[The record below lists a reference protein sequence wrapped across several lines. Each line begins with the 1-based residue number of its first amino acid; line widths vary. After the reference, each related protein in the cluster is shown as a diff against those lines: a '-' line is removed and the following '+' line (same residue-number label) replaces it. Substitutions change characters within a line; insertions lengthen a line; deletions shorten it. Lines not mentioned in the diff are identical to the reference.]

1 MPTKRVERI
10 KSWSY
15 SRYSTYEK
23 CPALAKYK
31 FIEKRQEPG
40 STAMD
45 RGSDI
50 HLMAEHAVKG
60 TAPPATEFKA
70 LAPAHANGT
79 VELLKKGKLP
89 EELGNFTKEF
99 AAARKTKGV
108 ETELMLAFTS
118 QWDACD
124 WRDWN
129 RAWVRIKIDLLLP
142 PTIKAP
148 VVKVI
153 DHKTGRP
160 RDDYDE
166 QLELYAIGAFLRY
179 PQAATAD
186 TRLWYLDQGLIAP
199 DDPKE
204 GVFKRAELP
213 KLIKLWEQRIT
224 PMLNDAVFAPRP
236 GPQCRWCA
244 FSKAKSGPCVY

>member
-1 MPTKRVERI
+1 MPVKRVDRI

-60 TAPPATEFKA
+60 TTPPATDFKTLSGA
-70 LAPAHANGT
+70 EADSTRL
-79 VELLKKGKLP
+79 LLKKGQLP
-89 EELGNFTKEF
+89 NELLRFKDEF
-99 AAARKTKGV
+99 SAARKTKGV
-108 ETELMLAFTS
+108 ETELMLAFTP

-142 PTIKAP
+142 PTTQTP
-148 VVKVI
+148 TVRVI

-160 RDDYDE
+160 RDDYGE
-166 QLELYAIGAFLRY
+166 QLELYAVGAFLRY
-179 PQAATAD
+179 PQAMVAD
-186 TRLWYLDQGLIAP
+186 TRLWYLDQ
-199 DDPKE
+199 
-204 GVFKRAELP
+204 
-213 KLIKLWEQRIT
+213 
-224 PMLNDAVFAPRP
+224 
-236 GPQCRWCA
+236 
-244 FSKAKSGPCVY
+244 